1 MQFMA
6 TKNEGIKLLAK
17 YPLFRG
23 QLPPTIIDSLW
34 HSAFSHKRNPFALCY
49 LPHLVRASDT
59 ERDEACEY
67 LKQFGRTREEQARNY
82 YLWAQTVPAMLWRH
96 FNMLS
101 LSAFTEI
108 VSDMVP
114 PLAIANIII
123 YLDVYRHFK
132 DAVVLDLFS
141 GVCGWLMAFEFIP
154 DHYKPRRWIA
164 TDIDAR
170 RLQICKATARDLGV
184 DVVTVRRDLSTPYI
198 PHGRVD
204 VVVGSPPCHE
214 FSRSKVSALRNVDGG
229 LALVKSYLESVK
241 AISPG
246 LALMEES
253 ATTTEA
259 ENALTKL
266 LTQYGFKHE
275 FFSLRD
281 FGAIQHRRRRLIA
294 WKSV

>member
-1 MQFMA
+1 MA
-6 TKNEGIKLLAK
+6 TKNEGTMLLAK
-17 YPLFRG
+17 YSLFKG
-23 QLPPTIIDSLW
+23 KLPPTIIDALW

-49 LPHLVRASDT
+49 LPHLVRASDA

-67 LKQFGRTREEQARNY
+67 LKQFGRTREEQARSY
-82 YLWAQTVPAMLWRH
+82 YLWAQTVPATLWRH

-141 GVCGWLMAFEFIP
+141 GVCGWLMAFAFIP

-164 TDIDAR
+164 VDIDTR
-170 RLQICKATARDLGV
+170 RLQICRAISRDLGV
-184 DVVTVRRDLSTPYI
+184 DVVTVRRDLSVPYV
-198 PHGRVD
+198 PHGHID

-214 FSRSKVSALRNVDGG
+214 FSRSKVSALRDVDGG
-229 LALVKSYLESVK
+229 LALVKSYLESVRT
-241 AISPG
+241 ISPG

-253 ATTTEA
+253 ATATEA

-266 LTQYGFKHE
+266 LTQYGFNYK

-281 FGAIQHRRRRLIA
+281 FGAIQANRRRLIA
-294 WKSV
+294 WKTA

>member
-1 MQFMA
+1 MD
-6 TKNEGIKLLAK
+6 KNNGGVQLLAR
-17 YPLFRG
+17 YTLFNG
-23 QLPPTIIDSLW
+23 QLPPTIIDALW
-34 HSAFSHKRNPFALCY
+34 HSSFSHKRNPFALCY
-49 LPHLVRASDT
+49 LPKLVKADNE
-59 ERDEACEY
+59 ERNVACEY
-67 LKQFGRTREEQARNY
+67 LKQFGETREEQTRNY
-82 YLWAQTVPAMLWRH
+82 YLWAQAVPLTLWKH
-96 FNMLS
+96 FKVLS

-123 YLDVYRHFK
+123 HLDVYRYFK

-164 TDIDAR
+164 ADIDAR
-170 RLQICKATARDLGV
+170 RLQICKAISRDLGV
-184 DVVTVRRDLSTPYI
+184 DVVTIRRDLSLPYV
-198 PHGRVD
+198 PQGRAD

-214 FSRSKVSALRNVDGG
+214 FSRTKVSTLRDVDGG

-241 AISPG
+241 ALSPA

-266 LTQYGFKHE
+266 LTQYGFNYK
-275 FFSLRD
+275 FFALRD
-281 FGAIQHRRRRLIA
+281 FGAIQNQRRRLIA
-294 WKSV
+294 WWAP